1 MMKLTELDEL
11 RRKTAKFASE
21 KLNDNVISRD
31 KNSEFSAH
39 AWKLCA
45 DFGILSMAVPQELG
59 GQRMDL
65 NHMASI
71 LEGLGY
77 GCKDNGLI
85 FSLCAHLWGVQ
96 MPMVEFS
103 SPGQQKKYFPG
114 LCDGSIIG
122 ANAMTEPDSGSNIYA
137 MSTTAKKVGDGY
149 ILKGAKTFVTNA
161 PVADI
166 FLVYART
173 GGEGRFDNISCF
185 IVEKGIAGM
194 SVGKPIEKMGL
205 RTSPMAEVF

>member
-1 MMKLTELDEL
+1 
-11 RRKTAKFASE
+11 
-21 KLNDNVISRD
+21 
-31 KNSEFSAH
+31 
-39 AWKLCA
+39 
-45 DFGILSMAVPQELG
+45 
-59 GQRMDL
+59 
-65 NHMASI
+65 
-71 LEGLGY
+71 
-77 GCKDNGLI
+77 
-85 FSLCAHLWGVQ
+85 
-96 MPMVEFS
+96 
-103 SPGQQKKYFPG
+103 
-114 LCDGSIIG
+114 
-122 ANAMTEPDSGSNIYA
+122 MTEPDSGSNIYA

-205 RTSPMAEVF
+205 RTSPMAEVFFDNCRLPQEIYWVKKEQVGLFLQLAWNGSERLFSAVALAPWSGY